1 MNIGKKLLSLLTVFC
16 LTLSLV
22 PTVALAADATSIWF
36 GYRDTHSVTLNSTT
50 PYLASNSTQAVATQ
64 PNEAT
69 GYAYFTNG
77 TLTLHNYNNSSTAGI
92 FSGYYDLTIKL
103 EGTNS
108 IKSSDNGI
116 CTYKN
121 LTISGP
127 GSLSLTAAGNGTTV
141 YAGGTL
147 TINNGAKVSAPSG
160 QSGQSFHVDTSNGR
174 IIITGA
180 GTEVNAIDVT
190 YKRGIVRSGTI
201 NYGEDKYN
209 GTIEVSD
216 GAKLQATQIEGTLIV
231 DGENSSLDSSK
242 NEVSSNHVKKY
253 VVSGKVTDGTS
264 DIVGA
269 SVQLCSTAGTANANA
284 SAVIRTST
292 TTESGT
298 YSFSNV
304 PAGTYTIQASKDG
317 YTSATSQSVTV
328 ESADVTD
335 TNLTLSL
342 IKYNVYVNGTQV
354 TGLNKGNVLAS
365 DTNNSGKVSYTPA
378 GEGTPAKL
386 TLSGV
391 NLTSSGISTS
401 EPLVIE
407 LQANTT
413 NTISVSG
420 HAINMHQDTSS
431 SKPAPLEITGT
442 GTLNVTG
449 SSQSSTLYAYGD
461 VTINGGANVTAIN
474 TNTGLGDALDLTQ
487 HHLTISGD
495 GTTLLAQK
503 SGTAQGVAAINNV
516 NTLTVDGGATLTAQ
530 SGNKAVVAQQITYPT
545 GATISVDKSYNN
557 SGANLTYEF
566 SNLSNYK
573 YMKVETGSG
582 VATTK
587 EATPNAT
594 FTATGPDCGT
604 LSDVSNG
611 MQYKVGEG
619 STWESINSTSKSLSG
634 LSNGS
639 IIYIKTPG
647 NGSTT
652 SDSDTQTIT
661 ISKASVP
668 SGLTAQAPNN
678 ENSSGKIIGTAATM
692 EYQLNG
698 HTAWNNASENEITGL
713 AAGTYNVRVKAS
725 GNVLASD
732 SVSVI
737 VPFGYGV
744 WVGNTQITSANKD
757 NVQTGVT
764 YNPDTKTLTL
774 KGATIT
780 GAANRAYTS
789 AITDACGIYS
799 THALTI
805 NLVGSN
811 TVKGATTSEYGNYGI
826 FVSGKLTFTSS
837 DSDGSITVSG
847 GASINNG
854 NAWVPGV
861 YASGITVNN
870 CNVTASGGTAEGDKY
885 PVSYAMSTAP
895 TLIGVEVTMANTENT
910 EPTST
915 LEYNKSK
922 NSTYKYLQITKKTS
936 EDTTVADPVIEPE
949 SGYFTGSVA
958 VKMSC
963 LTSGAEIYYT
973 TNGSEPTT
981 GSTEKYN
988 TDITLNDTAT
998 VKAVAV
1004 KDGKQSQIVTA
1015 TFTKRADSAK
1025 TVTDVT
1031 LNLSDHKKSLTVG
1044 MSDQLTATVKH
1055 NETPINDVSV
1065 TWISD
1070 NPDVATVDASGNIT
1084 AKELGKARITASV
1097 TENGTTF
1104 SDFCDVIIT
1113 AKTQVAITF
1122 NANGGTVSPAT
1133 ANTNAY
1139 GKLDSLP
1146 TPTRSGYSFDG
1157 WYTEVEGGTAVTTD
1171 TVFDSTTTIYAHWTR
1186 NSSGGS
1192 HTTYYP
1198 VNTLAKSEGGS
1209 VVVSQKSASK
1219 GSAVTVT
1226 VTPESGYQVSSV
1238 QAVDKDGK
1246 KLTLTDK
1253 GDGKYTFVMPGSKVE
1268 VSASFAQVQKPEEPS
1283 PYRDVSKDSYYYDA
1297 VQWASNK
1304 GITNGV
1310 ADGVFAPDWICTRGQ
1325 IVTFLWRSVG
1335 SPTPK
1340 TAEMPFADVAEDAYY
1355 AQAVLWAVENGIT
1368 KGTSETTF
1376 SPDQTCTRAHAVAF
1390 LYRLVG
1396 SPAVTGSS
1404 FQDVAADAYYNAAV
1418 AWAVQ
1423 QGITNGTSET
1433 TFSPN
1438 ETCTRAQIV
1447 TFLYRMDQAK

>member
-1 MNIGKKLLSLLTVFC
+1 
-16 LTLSLV
+16 
-22 PTVALAADATSIWF
+22 
-36 GYRDTHSVTLNSTT
+36 
-50 PYLASNSTQAVATQ
+50 
-64 PNEAT
+64 
-69 GYAYFTNG
+69 
-77 TLTLHNYNNSSTAGI
+77 
-92 FSGYYDLTIKL
+92 
-103 EGTNS
+103 
-108 IKSSDNGI
+108 
-116 CTYKN
+116 
-121 LTISGP
+121 
-127 GSLSLTAAGNGTTV
+127 
-141 YAGGTL
+141 
-147 TINNGAKVSAPSG
+147 
-160 QSGQSFHVDTSNGR
+160 
-174 IIITGA
+174 
-180 GTEVNAIDVT
+180 
-190 YKRGIVRSGTI
+190 
-201 NYGEDKYN
+201 
-209 GTIEVSD
+209 
-216 GAKLQATQIEGTLIV
+216 
-231 DGENSSLDSSK
+231 
-242 NEVSSNHVKKY
+242 
-253 VVSGKVTDGTS
+253 
-264 DIVGA
+264 
-269 SVQLCSTAGTANANA
+269 
-284 SAVIRTST
+284 
-292 TTESGT
+292 
-298 YSFSNV
+298 
-304 PAGTYTIQASKDG
+304 
-317 YTSATSQSVTV
+317 
-328 ESADVTD
+328 
-335 TNLTLSL
+335 
-342 IKYNVYVNGTQV
+342 
-354 TGLNKGNVLAS
+354 
-365 DTNNSGKVSYTPA
+365 
-378 GEGTPAKL
+378 
-386 TLSGV
+386 
-391 NLTSSGISTS
+391 
-401 EPLVIE
+401 
-407 LQANTT
+407 
-413 NTISVSG
+413 
-420 HAINMHQDTSS
+420 MHQDTSS

>member
-1 MNIGKKLLSLLTVFC
+1 MNNV
-16 LTLSLV
+16 
-22 PTVALAADATSIWF
+22 
-36 GYRDTHSVTLNSTT
+36 LN
-50 PYLASNSTQAVATQ
+50 
-64 PNEAT
+64 
-69 GYAYFTNG
+69 
-77 TLTLHNYNNSSTAGI
+77 
-92 FSGYYDLTIKL
+92 
-103 EGTNS
+103 
-108 IKSSDNGI
+108 
-116 CTYKN
+116 
-121 LTISGP
+121 
-127 GSLSLTAAGNGTTV
+127 
-141 YAGGTL
+141 
-147 TINNGAKVSAPSG
+147 
-160 QSGQSFHVDTSNGR
+160 
-174 IIITGA
+174 
-180 GTEVNAIDVT
+180 
-190 YKRGIVRSGTI
+190 
-201 NYGEDKYN
+201 
-209 GTIEVSD
+209 
-216 GAKLQATQIEGTLIV
+216 
-231 DGENSSLDSSK
+231 
-242 NEVSSNHVKKY
+242 
-253 VVSGKVTDGTS
+253 
-264 DIVGA
+264 
-269 SVQLCSTAGTANANA
+269 STAGT
-284 SAVIRTST
+284 T
-292 TTESGT
+292 GT
-298 YSFSNV
+298 
-304 PAGTYTIQASKDG
+304 P
-317 YTSATSQSVTV
+317 TV
-328 ESADVTD
+328 V
-335 TNLTLSL
+335 
-342 IKYNVYVNGTQV
+342 
-354 TGLNKGNVLAS
+354 
-365 DTNNSGKVSYTPA
+365 YTPA
-378 GEGTPAKL
+378 GEGTPQKL
-386 TLSGV
+386 TLNGV
-391 NLTSSGISTS
+391 NISNISSDGIKASNDLTIDLNGTNKINGSSNAIFLTGNTPPKLTITSSENGSL
-401 EPLVIE
+401 E
-407 LQANTT
+407 
-413 NTISVSG
+413 
-420 HAINMHQDTSS
+420 MSS
-431 SKPAPLEITGT
+431 SGSGT
-442 GTLNVTG
+442 TVYVD
-449 SSQSSTLYAYGD
+449 SD
-461 VTINGGANVTAIN
+461 ITINGSAKVNATIN
-474 TNTGLGDALDLTQ
+474 
-487 HHLTISGD
+487 
-495 GTTLLAQK
+495 
-503 SGTAQGVAAINNV
+503 GTAQAIHSPNGNIIIGGTAEV
-516 NTLTVDGGATLTAQ
+516 TATNTNEYVTTSTTNSIAVLVGTDSSPFGTIEVKDSASLKAQ
-530 SGNKAVVAQQITYPT
+530 GHGKALGCTTFTYPDNGYVAKGST
-545 GATISVDKSYNN
+545 DYEPT
-557 SGANLTYEF
+557 NLGEY
-566 SNLSNYK
+566 LSNNLATYK
-573 YMKVETGSG
+573 YVEVKPGD
-582 VATTK
+582 TTP
-587 EATPNAT
+587 TPT
-594 FTATGPDCGT
+594 
-604 LSDVSNG
+604 V
-611 MQYKVGEG
+611 
-619 STWESINSTSKSLSG
+619 TS
-634 LSNGS
+634 
-639 IIYIKTPG
+639 
-647 NGSTT
+647 
-652 SDSDTQTIT
+652 
-661 ISKASVP
+661 
-668 SGLTAQAPNN
+668 
-678 ENSSGKIIGTAATM
+678 
-692 EYQLNG
+692 
-698 HTAWNNASENEITGL
+698 
-713 AAGTYNVRVKAS
+713 
-725 GNVLASD
+725 
-732 SVSVI
+732 
-737 VPFGYGV
+737 YGV
-744 WVGNTQITSANKD
+744 WVGETEVTSVNKD
-757 NVQTGVT
+757 NVLGNASTSSVNANVS
-764 YNPDTKTLTL
+764 YDPATKTLTL

-789 AITDACGIYS
+789 AINDACGIYS

-811 TVKGATTSEYGNYGI
+811 TVSGAETSPYGNYGI
-826 FVSGKLTFTSS
+826 FVSGKLTFTS
-837 DSDGSITVSG
+837 DRNGSIIVSG
-847 GASINNG
+847 GASTNNG

-885 PVSYAMSTAP
+885 SVSYAMSTAP

-1104 SDFCDVIIT
+1104 SDFCDVIVT
-1113 AKTQVAITF
+1113 AKTQVAVTF

-1157 WYTEVEGGTAVTTD
+1157 WYTEAEGGTAVTTD

-1198 VNTLAKSEGGS
+1198 VNTPAKSEGGS
-1209 VVVSQKSASK
+1209 VVVSPKSASK

-1226 VTPESGYQVSSV
+1226 VAPESGYQVSSV

-1253 GDGKYTFVMPGSKVE
+1253 GDGKYSFVMPGSKVE
-1268 VSASFAQVQKPEEPS
+1268 VSASFAQVQKPEETS

-1310 ADGVFAPDWICTRGQ
+1310 SDGVFAPDWVCTRGQ

-1335 SPTPK
+1335 SPAPK

-1368 KGTSETTF
+1368 KGMSETTF

-1390 LYRLVG
+1390 LYRLAG

-1433 TFSPN
+1433 TFSPD

>member
-22 PTVALAADATSIWF
+22 PTMALAAEDTTRVTVGETSVV
-36 GYRDTHSVTLNSTT
+36 GSSTT
-50 PYLASNSTQAVATQ
+50 YYLN
-64 PNEAT
+64 
-69 GYAYFTNG
+69 NG
-77 TLTLHNYNNSSTAGI
+77 TTSGLQNGSENNYNVKYEPDSHTLTLNNYSGGLIWSTGNLIISLNGTNYITSGNNGI
-92 FSGYYDLTIKL
+92 YSGGKLTI
-103 EGTNS
+103 N
-108 IKSSDNGI
+108 
-116 CTYKN
+116 
-121 LTISGP
+121 GP
-127 GSLSLTAAGNGTTV
+127 GSLILTSSTNGTTV
-141 YAGGTL
+141 YAKD
-147 TINNGAKVSAPSG
+147 TITIQNGAKVTAPGGTSG
-160 QSGQSFHVDTSNGR
+160 QSIHLNTDGKQ
-174 IIITGA
+174 IIITGS
-180 GTEVNAIDVT
+180 GTVVNAIDGST
-190 YKRGIVRSGTI
+190 TGIIRCGLYKSQSTVYT
-201 NYGEDKYN
+201 GE
-209 GTIEVSD
+209 IHIRD
-216 GAKLQATQIEGTLIV
+216 GAKLQATKIEGKLIINDV
-231 DGENSSLDSSK
+231 PQNLNNGNLTNNEASASTEFKISGTVKDGQK
-242 NEVSSNHVKKY
+242 
-253 VVSGKVTDGTS
+253 
-264 DIVGA
+264 IVEGA
-269 SVQLCSTAGTANANA
+269 SVQLAPTGTADA
-284 SAVIRTST
+284 SAVISTST
-292 TTESGT
+292 MENGT

-391 NLTSSGISTS
+391 NLTSSGILTS

-495 GTTLLAQK
+495 STTLLAQK

-545 GATISVDKSYNN
+545 GATISVDKFYNN

-698 HTAWNNASENEITGL
+698 HTAWNNASENEIKGL

-744 WVGNTQITSANKD
+744 WVGNTQITSANKG

-764 YNPDTKTLTL
+764 YNPATKTLTL
-774 KGATIT
+774 NGATIT

-789 AITDACGIYS
+789 AINDACGIYS

-811 TVKGATTSEYGNYGI
+811 TVSGAETSPYGNYGI
-826 FVSGKLTFTSS
+826 FVSGKLTFTS
-837 DSDGSITVSG
+837 DRNGSIIVSG
-847 GASINNG
+847 GASTNNG

-870 CNVTASGGTAEGDKY
+870 CNVTASGGTAEGDNY

-895 TLIGVEVTMANTENT
+895 TLIGVEVTMANTENR

-922 NSTYKYLQITKKTS
+922 NSTYKYLQITKKTNA
-936 EDTTVADPVIEPE
+936 DTTVADPVIEPE

-963 LTSGAEIYYT
+963 LTNGTTIYYT
-973 TNGSEPTT
+973 TDGSEPTT
-981 GSTEKYN
+981 RNMKYTN
-988 TDITLNDTAT
+988 DITLNETKT
-998 VKAVAV
+998 IKAIAV
-1004 KDGKQSQIVTA
+1004 KGDQQSQIVTA
-1015 TFTKRADSAK
+1015 TFTKRDS
-1025 TVTDVT
+1025 TNEVTEVT
-1031 LNLSDHKKSLTVG
+1031 LSLNNRATTLPVG
-1044 MSDQLTATVKH
+1044 ITKEGLKATVKH
-1055 NETPINDVSV
+1055 NETTINDVSV
-1065 TWISD
+1065 TWTSD
-1070 NPDVATVDASGNIT
+1070 NPDVATVDASGKIT

-1104 SDFCDVIIT
+1104 SDFCDVIVT

-1139 GKLDSLP
+1139 GKLDNLP

-1157 WYTEVEGGTAVTTD
+1157 WYTEAEGGTAVTTD
-1171 TVFDSTTTIYAHWTR
+1171 TVFDKATTIYAHWTR
-1186 NSSGGS
+1186 NSSSGS

-1198 VNTLAKSEGGS
+1198 VNTPAKSEGGS

-1238 QAVDKDGK
+1238 QAVDKVGK

-1253 GDGKYTFVMPGSKVE
+1253 GDGKYSFVMPGSKVE

-1310 ADGVFAPDWICTRGQ
+1310 ADGVFAPDWVCTRGQ

-1335 SPTPK
+1335 SPASK
-1340 TAEMPFADVAEDAYY
+1340 TAEIPFADVAEDAYY

-1390 LYRLVG
+1390 LYRLAG

-1423 QGITNGTSET
+1423 QGITKGTSET